1 MAARRAA
8 HDNRSRKVSVLAGK
22 VLDML
27 CLKLAVGNVRRAWR
41 DYSVYFATLAFA
53 ACLLYSF
60 IASTDY
66 LLALELTDDQRGLL
80 RSASDVMQGFS
91 VFVIVVFVF
100 LSAYANRFI
109 VRRRKREFGLYALL
123 GMRKSA
129 MAAILTVEGVIVGAV
144 SFAAGIVAGT
154 VLSPAFSAVAAFVFG
169 VPWGL
174 AFSFSPAACA
184 WTAGAF
190 AVMTVLGAIACVL
203 DVLRRPLIELMD
215 AVRAPERLRLA
226 GKKATWA
233 QLVLGIMLLSVV
245 YTVCVLYPMY
255 FLVFIIPAGF
265 MALGATVLVMR
276 FMAARWP
283 RVARHR
289 PRRYWKGLHAFTVR
303 QVEARVSSSA
313 AALSCVCVLVA
324 ASVCMTC
331 TGFAFSV
338 GMRAPGAEFMHV
350 ESLMPI
356 GYVGIFYGLTFL
368 VAAAAVLALQQLS
381 GAADA
386 IRAYRTLSE
395 LGCDADMMRATL
407 RSQVRVY
414 FAVPLVFALVH
425 DVFGLFLVVFL
436 AVAMGSGSTAL
447 IIACVLTF
455 TLAVMFVYYRLTCRA
470 SEHFLFGTATRGED
484 GR

>member
-1 MAARRAA
+1 M
-8 HDNRSRKVSVLAGK
+8 LAPGK
-22 VLDML
+22 GGRML
-27 CLKLAVGNVRRAWR
+27 YLKLALGNVKRAWR

-60 IASTDY
+60 TASGDY
-66 LLALELTDDQRGLL
+66 LLALDLTDDQRGLL

-100 LSAYANRFI
+100 LVAYANRFI

-129 MAAILTVEGVIVGAV
+129 MAVILAAEGVIVGAV

-169 VPWGL
+169 VPWSL
-174 AFSFSPAACA
+174 AFSFSPDAFA

-190 AVMTVLGAIACVL
+190 AIMTVLGAIACVL
-203 DVLRRPLIELMD
+203 DVLRRPLIELID
-215 AVRAPERLRLA
+215 AERAPERLRLS
-226 GKKATWA
+226 GKKATWV
-233 QLVLGIMLLSVV
+233 QLVLGIVLLSVV
-245 YTVCVLYPMY
+245 YAVCVLYPMY

-265 MALGATVLVMR
+265 AALGATTFIMR
-276 FMAARWP
+276 FVAARWP
-283 RVARHR
+283 RAARRR
-289 PRRYWKGLHAFTVR
+289 PKRYWKGLHAFTVR
-303 QVEARVSSSA
+303 QMEARVSSSA
-313 AALSCVCVLVA
+313 AALSCVCVLIA

-338 GMRAPGAEFMHV
+338 GMRAPGAELMHV

-368 VAAAAVLALQQLS
+368 VAAAAILALQQLS

-386 IRAYRTLSE
+386 SRAYRTLSD
-395 LGCDADMMRATL
+395 LGCDASMMRATL

-414 FAVPLVFALVH
+414 FAVPLAFALVH
-425 DVFGLFLVVFL
+425 DAFGLFLVVFL

-447 IIACVLTF
+447 IIGCVLAF
-455 TLAVMFVYYRLTCRA
+455 TLVLMGVYYVLTCRA
-470 SEHFLFGTATRGED
+470 SERLLFGARERGGEA
-484 GR
+484 